1 MTIAIVMAI
10 LLLAVALG
18 RGALVLWYARSRSYQ
33 AKQALAQRL
42 EGTYG
47 H

>member
-18 RGALVLWYARSRSYQ
+18 RGVLVLWYASSRSYQ

-42 EGTYG
+42 EGTHG